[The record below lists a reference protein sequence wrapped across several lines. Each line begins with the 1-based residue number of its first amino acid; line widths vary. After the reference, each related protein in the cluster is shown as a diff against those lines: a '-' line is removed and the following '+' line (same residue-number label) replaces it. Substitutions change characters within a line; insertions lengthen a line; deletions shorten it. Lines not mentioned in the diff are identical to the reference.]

1 MDLKGVAQ
9 ARQADNLGL
18 AVPLLRPV
26 EADVAFTV
34 MSMEAFLWLFACP
47 VRSPKP
53 SGPVRSLGPSGAWTL
68 ILFLEARSP
77 VSRGRQL
84 L

>member
-1 MDLKGVAQ
+1 MDLKWVAQ

-18 AVPLLRPV
+18 AGPLLRPL
-26 EADVAFTV
+26 EAELAFTV

-53 SGPVRSLGPSGAWTL
+53 S
-68 ILFLEARSP
+68 
-77 VSRGRQL
+77 
-84 L
+84 